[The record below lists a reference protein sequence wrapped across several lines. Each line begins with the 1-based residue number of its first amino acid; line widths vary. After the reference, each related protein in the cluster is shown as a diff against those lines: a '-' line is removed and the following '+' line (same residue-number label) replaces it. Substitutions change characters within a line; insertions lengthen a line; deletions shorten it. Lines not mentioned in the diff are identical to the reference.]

1 MNCTQI
7 LPNLQACR
15 CCSASSM
22 AAWENRIL
30 KFVMVMFVS
39 DWRNALR
46 WPHWS
51 SKYFCNLVPAA
62 SQQTTCMFWIGG
74 KIHIQNAQIHR
85 SMKGQT
91 VANKLEQ
98 HFLGDNAG
106 FKMIQRT
113 HDSSATQI
121 VLVGAFITPTCYQRW
136 NGFLKETSGQNWF
149 GLITCWFWVVMRA
162 NHHRTTRRL

>member
-1 MNCTQI
+1 M
-7 LPNLQACR
+7 P
-15 CCSASSM
+15 
-22 AAWENRIL
+22 
-30 KFVMVMFVS
+30 KFKMPKFKM
-39 DWRNALR
+39 
-46 WPHWS
+46 P
-51 SKYFCNLVPAA
+51 KYK
-62 SQQTTCMFWIGG
+62 GG

-91 VANKLEQ
+91 VENKLEQ

-136 NGFLKETSGQNWF
+136 NAFLKKKQWAKLIWTDYLLILSCNESQPPSHNKMSLDVSSHFWIKPITSYYY
-149 GLITCWFWVVMRA
+149 
-162 NHHRTTRRL
+162 